1 MPKKSRQK
9 VKYVENEKS
18 IWDEKKAFFIIFEGL
33 SLKQIKI
40 FFGGWES
47 EFNYF
52 WAALRL
58 RCLLGSWFRLWIGMD
73 RLASEENICVG
84 VSFK

>member
-9 VKYVENEKS
+9 VKYLENEKS

-33 SLKQIKI
+33 SLKQIKN